1 MSVEVLTILMFM
13 TLMASIALGHP
24 LAVTLAAVATVFGLI
39 DNGFDVSALL
49 GLFAN
54 NAWGIFLNY
63 VLVAIP
69 LFIFMAQILDR
80 SKVSEG
86 LFDALYQV
94 LGGLRGGLGM
104 AVIVVSTVFAA
115 TTGII
120 GASVVAMG
128 LMAGPALLRRG
139 YNRGLGAG
147 IICASGTLG
156 ILIPPSI
163 MLVVYGGLTGQ
174 KETSVGNLFAAA
186 IMPGLLL
193 SALYLLYVGVRC
205 YINPKMGPPIPREDR
220 TATVG
225 EKIAMTLKNFVPP
238 FGLILT
244 VMGTIL
250 AGIATPTEAA
260 ALGCI
265 GALILAMA
273 TKKLKHEAELLKL
286 ALHAG
291 MLYAEKTGA
300 ARFEPTD
307 SAGDKIEFVDQAPE
321 LLPGRELEQRIHA
334 HDEDR
339 NHRVGGVSQTSE
351 RVDRVADLF
360 AVDQPSVVSGP
371 QRYALIPVDV
381 SRKIADHRVEF
392 DSSGVV
398 QYTRMLSGF
407 PDGPTIPMSVDD
419 HLRLQKE
426 REITVV
432 LVEHDLGVVMDI
444 SDRIYVLD
452 FGQLIGA
459 GRPEEVAANPKVIE
473 AYIGEE

>member
-1 MSVEVLTILMFM
+1 MSVEVLTILMFL

-24 LAVTLAAVATVFGLI
+24 LAVTLAAVATLFGLI
-39 DNGFDVSALL
+39 DNGFDISALM

-139 YNRGLGAG
+139 YNRGMAAG

-186 IMPGLLL
+186 ILPGLLL
-193 SALYLLYVGVRC
+193 SGLYLLYVGVRC
-205 YINPKMGPPIPREDR
+205 YMNPKMGPPIPKEDR

-225 EKIAMTLKNFVPP
+225 QKITMTLKNFVPP

-265 GALILAMA
+265 GALILALVTGKLNWQVITQSCVSTARTTAMIMA
-273 TKKLKHEAELLKL
+273 L
-286 ALHAG
+286 
-291 MLYAEKTGA
+291 
-300 ARFEPTD
+300 F
-307 SAGDKIEFVDQAPE
+307 
-321 LLPGRELEQRIHA
+321 
-334 HDEDR
+334 
-339 NHRVGGVSQTSE
+339 VGGKLFSVVFLSMGGGDVVADVLLGMDVHPYVVFVIMMAVVFIMGMFIDWAAILLVVVPIFTPIAMDLDFNPLWFAMMVCINLQTSFLTPPFGYALFYFKG
-351 RVDRVADLF
+351 VAPPEYTMGDVYRGIIPFVLIQIIGLVMLTVF
-360 AVDQPSVVSGP
+360 PDIITYLPSV
-371 QRYALIPVDV
+371 
-381 SRKIADHRVEF
+381 F
-392 DSSGVV
+392 
-398 QYTRMLSGF
+398 
-407 PDGPTIPMSVDD
+407 
-419 HLRLQKE
+419 
-426 REITVV
+426 
-432 LVEHDLGVVMDI
+432 
-444 SDRIYVLD
+444 
-452 FGQLIGA
+452 FGS
-459 GRPEEVAANPKVIE
+459 
-473 AYIGEE
+473 

>member
-1 MSVEVLTILMFM
+1 MSVEVLTILMFV
-13 TLMASIALGHP
+13 TLMASIAMGHP

-39 DNGFDVSALL
+39 ENGFDVSGLL

-63 VLVAIP
+63 TLVAIP

-139 YNRGLGAG
+139 YDRGLGAG
-147 IICASGTLG
+147 IICSSGTLG

-186 IMPGLLL
+186 ILPGLLL
-193 SALYLLYVGVRC
+193 SGLYLLYVGVRC
-205 YINPKMGPPIPREDR
+205 YMNPKLGPPIPKEDR
-220 TATVG
+220 TATLGQKVS
-225 EKIAMTLKNFVPP
+225 MTMKNFVPP

-250 AGIATPTEAA
+250 AGVATPTEAA

-265 GALILAMA
+265 GALILALATRKLNWQVITQSCVSTARTTAMIMA
-273 TKKLKHEAELLKL
+273 LFVGGKFFSVVFLSMGGGDVVADVLLGMDVSPYVVFIIMMAVVFVMGMFIDWAAILLVVVPIFTPIALDLDFNPLWFAMMVCINLQTSFLTPPFGYALFYFKGVAPPEYTMGDVYRGIIPFVAIQLIAL
-286 ALHAG
+286 AIL
-291 MLYAEKTGA
+291 MY
-300 ARFEPTD
+300 F
-307 SAGDKIEFVDQAPE
+307 PE
-321 LLPGRELEQRIHA
+321 IITWLPGI
-334 HDEDR
+334 
-339 NHRVGGVSQTSE
+339 
-351 RVDRVADLF
+351 F
-360 AVDQPSVVSGP
+360 
-371 QRYALIPVDV
+371 
-381 SRKIADHRVEF
+381 
-392 DSSGVV
+392 
-398 QYTRMLSGF
+398 
-407 PDGPTIPMSVDD
+407 
-419 HLRLQKE
+419 
-426 REITVV
+426 
-432 LVEHDLGVVMDI
+432 
-444 SDRIYVLD
+444 
-452 FGQLIGA
+452 FGS
-459 GRPEEVAANPKVIE
+459 
-473 AYIGEE
+473 

>member
-94 LGGLRGGLGM
+94 LGGLRGGLGR

-273 TKKLKHEAELLKL
+273 TKKLNWDVITQSCIATARTTAMIMALFVGGKFFSVVFLSMGGGDVVADVLLGMDVSPYVVFIIMMAVVFIMGMFIDWAAILLVVVQIFTPIAMDLDFNPLWFAMMVCINLQTSFLTPPFGFALFYLRGVAPAEVSTAQIYRGVIPFIGLQLVMLLIL
-286 ALHAG
+286 
-291 MLYAEKTGA
+291 
-300 ARFEPTD
+300 
-307 SAGDKIEFVDQAPE
+307 S
-321 LLPGRELEQRIHA
+321 LLPQLA
-334 HDEDR
+334 
-339 NHRVGGVSQTSE
+339 TW
-351 RVDRVADLF
+351 L
-360 AVDQPSVVSGP
+360 P
-371 QRYALIPVDV
+371 
-381 SRKIADHRVEF
+381 
-392 DSSGVV
+392 GVV
-398 QYTRMLSGF
+398 YR
-407 PDGPTIPMSVDD
+407 
-419 HLRLQKE
+419 
-426 REITVV
+426 
-432 LVEHDLGVVMDI
+432 
-444 SDRIYVLD
+444 
-452 FGQLIGA
+452 
-459 GRPEEVAANPKVIE
+459 
-473 AYIGEE
+473 

>member
-273 TKKLKHEAELLKL
+273 TRKLNWDVITQSCISTARTTAMIM
-286 ALHAG
+286 AL
-291 MLYAEKTGA
+291 
-300 ARFEPTD
+300 F
-307 SAGDKIEFVDQAPE
+307 
-321 LLPGRELEQRIHA
+321 
-334 HDEDR
+334 
-339 NHRVGGVSQTSE
+339 VGGKFFSVVFLSMGGGDVVADVLLGMDVNPYVVFIIMMAVVFIMGMFIDWAAILLVVVPIFTPIAMDLDFNPLWFAMMVCINLQTSF
-351 RVDRVADLF
+351 LTPPF
-360 AVDQPSVVSGP
+360 G
-371 QRYALIPVDV
+371 YALFYFKGVAPPEYSMGDV
-381 SRKIADHRVEF
+381 YRGILPFVA
-392 DSSGVV
+392 
-398 QYTRMLSGF
+398 
-407 PDGPTIPMSVDD
+407 I
-419 HLRLQKE
+419 
-426 REITVV
+426 
-432 LVEHDLGVVMDI
+432 
-444 SDRIYVLD
+444 
-452 FGQLIGA
+452 QLIGLA
-459 GRPEEVAANPKVIE
+459 TLIFFPEIITWLPGVFFGN
-473 AYIGEE
+473 

>member
-1 MSVEVLTILMFM
+1 MSVEVLTILMFI

-139 YNRGLGAG
+139 YDRGLGAG

-205 YINPKMGPPIPREDR
+205 YLNPKMGPPIPKEDR
-220 TATVG
+220 TATVS
-225 EKIAMTLKNFVPP
+225 EKISMTLKNFVPP

-265 GALILAMA
+265 GALILALA
-273 TKKLKHEAELLKL
+273 TKTLNWDVITQSCISTARTTAMIM
-286 ALHAG
+286 AL
-291 MLYAEKTGA
+291 
-300 ARFEPTD
+300 F
-307 SAGDKIEFVDQAPE
+307 
-321 LLPGRELEQRIHA
+321 
-334 HDEDR
+334 
-339 NHRVGGVSQTSE
+339 VGGKFFSVVFLSMGGGDVVADVLLGMDVSPYVVFVIMMAVVFIMGMFIDWAAILLVVVPIFTPIAMDLDFNPLWFAMMVCINLQTSF
-351 RVDRVADLF
+351 LTPPF
-360 AVDQPSVVSGP
+360 G
-371 QRYALIPVDV
+371 YALFYFKGVAPPEYTMGDV
-381 SRKIADHRVEF
+381 YRGILPFVA
-392 DSSGVV
+392 
-398 QYTRMLSGF
+398 
-407 PDGPTIPMSVDD
+407 I
-419 HLRLQKE
+419 
-426 REITVV
+426 
-432 LVEHDLGVVMDI
+432 
-444 SDRIYVLD
+444 
-452 FGQLIGA
+452 QLIGLA
-459 GRPEEVAANPKVIE
+459 TLIFFPEIITWLPGVFFGN
-473 AYIGEE
+473 

>member
-1 MSVEVLTILMFM
+1 MSVEVLTILMFV

-24 LAVTLAAVATVFGLI
+24 LFVTLAAVATLFGLI
-39 DNGFDVSALL
+39 DNGFDIPGLL

-63 VLVAIP
+63 TLVAIP

-147 IICASGTLG
+147 IICSSGTLG

-186 IMPGLLL
+186 ILPGLLL
-193 SALYLLYVGVRC
+193 SGLYLLYVGVRC
-205 YINPKMGPPIPREDR
+205 YMNPKLGPPIPKEER
-220 TATVG
+220 TATVAQ
-225 EKIAMTLKNFVPP
+225 KISMTMKNFVPP

-265 GALILAMA
+265 GALV
-273 TKKLKHEAELLKL
+273 L
-286 ALHAG
+286 ALISRK
-291 MLYAEKTGA
+291 LNWEVITESCIST
-300 ARFEPTD
+300 ARTTAMIMALF
-307 SAGDKIEFVDQAPE
+307 
-321 LLPGRELEQRIHA
+321 
-334 HDEDR
+334 
-339 NHRVGGVSQTSE
+339 VGGKFFSVVFLSMGGGDVVADVLLGMDVSPYIVFMIMMAVVFIMGMFIDWAAILLVVVPIFTPIAMDLDFNPLWFAMMVCINLQTSFLTPPFGYALFYFKG
-351 RVDRVADLF
+351 VAPPEYTMGDVYRGIIPFVAIQVAGLAIMMTF
-360 AVDQPSVVSGP
+360 PEIITWLPSV
-371 QRYALIPVDV
+371 
-381 SRKIADHRVEF
+381 F
-392 DSSGVV
+392 
-398 QYTRMLSGF
+398 
-407 PDGPTIPMSVDD
+407 
-419 HLRLQKE
+419 
-426 REITVV
+426 
-432 LVEHDLGVVMDI
+432 
-444 SDRIYVLD
+444 
-452 FGQLIGA
+452 FGG
-459 GRPEEVAANPKVIE
+459 
-473 AYIGEE
+473 